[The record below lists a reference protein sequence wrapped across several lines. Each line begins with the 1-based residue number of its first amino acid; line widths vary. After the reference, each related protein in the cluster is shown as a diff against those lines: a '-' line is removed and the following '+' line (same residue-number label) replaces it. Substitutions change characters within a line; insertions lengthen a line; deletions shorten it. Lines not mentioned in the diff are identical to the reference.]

1 MMLCCIGLLLGIIIG
16 SILGIPYITI
26 PLGGAIGFF
35 ADIKILHALNKDE
48 SKGDCKRS
56 ICNMHDLFDRRKDD
70 YKGREKNRED
80 MVL

>member
-1 MMLCCIGLLLGIIIG
+1 MMLCCIGLLVGIIIG

-35 ADIKILHALNKDE
+35 ADIKILRAFNKDE
-48 SKGDCKRS
+48 SRDCKRS

-80 MVL
+80 RVL

>member
-1 MMLCCIGLLLGIIIG
+1 MMLCCIGLLVGIIIG

-35 ADIKILHALNKDE
+35 ADIKILYALNKDK

-70 YKGREKNRED
+70 YKGREKNRKD